1 MQRFE
6 QRGSVYVLTRR
17 KLAQIAKKSK
27 NGKLSDHIRRK
38 RRKRRGTDV
47 SRRGRRK
54 YPILSTWTPFW
65 CPMQLDYQQPHR
77 WHGCLRYFVHWV
89 RKIPSRGHFEHQ
101 LQRFWVIL
109 ALIKDQ
115 KELKMCK
122 NREKIHFFAFFLFL
136 SKVIGHLFCN
146 FALDFGQTC
155 PECEKNE
162 Y

>member
-1 MQRFE
+1 MVVSFYVRIKSRRNE
-6 QRGSVYVLTRR
+6 Q
-17 KLAQIAKKSK
+17 
-27 NGKLSDHIRRK
+27 
-38 RRKRRGTDV
+38 RKRRGTEV

-54 YPILSTWTPFW
+54 HPILSTWTPFG

-115 KELKMCK
+115 KELKKCK
-122 NREKIHFFAFFLFL
+122 NREKCRFFALFQNQ

-146 FALDFGQTC
+146 FAADLADGACFC
-155 PECEKNE
+155 SHSARRPSIAKPNLSA
-162 Y
+162 